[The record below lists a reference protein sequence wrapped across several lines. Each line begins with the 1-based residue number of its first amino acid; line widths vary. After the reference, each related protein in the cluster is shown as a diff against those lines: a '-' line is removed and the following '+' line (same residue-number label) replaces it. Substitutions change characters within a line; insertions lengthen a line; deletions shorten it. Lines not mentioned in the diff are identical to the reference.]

1 LCTDANVSS
10 SFSIGDKVDLLQ
22 SGVKVGEGSIFNT
35 ELGHKVHG
43 RMVKKGCIVVKI
55 EKVLKHDAPLPHPT
69 GFEHTLGDAL
79 DSYEIWTESDL
90 ERHCHDHHTNI
101 ILTKGDYV
109 DLIINGQV
117 IGLGRVEYAD
127 TGTYYGREMV
137 DAGYVTVL
145 IIDVTQ
151 PHLILEDVDE
161 GDIHPWK
168 IVDLRHNIGK

>member
-1 LCTDANVSS
+1 
-10 SFSIGDKVDLLQ
+10 
-22 SGVKVGEGSIFNT
+22 VKVGEGSIFNT

-55 EKVLKHDAPLPHPT
+55 EVLKHDAPPHPT

-79 DSYEIWTESDL
+79 ESYEIWTESDL
-90 ERHCHDHHTNI
+90 ERYCHDHPTNI

-109 DLIINGQV
+109 DLLINGQV
-117 IGLGRVEYAD
+117 IGLGRVESTD
-127 TGTYYGREMV
+127 TVTYCGRERLN
-137 DAGYVTVL
+137 AGYVTVL

-151 PHLILEDVDE
+151 PHMIVEDVDE

-168 IVDLRHNIGK
+168 IIDLRHNIGKSKSQSMC